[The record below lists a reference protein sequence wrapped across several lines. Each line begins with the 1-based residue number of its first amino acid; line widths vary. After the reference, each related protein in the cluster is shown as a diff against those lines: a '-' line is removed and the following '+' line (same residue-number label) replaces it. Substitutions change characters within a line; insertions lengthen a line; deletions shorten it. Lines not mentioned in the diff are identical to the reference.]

1 VFLKFQKF
9 VLQKSKT
16 DFITPFQHNT
26 HMWVTVATTAEI
38 ELVRVQLTVA
48 VVKDTINVS
57 HLSNL

>member
-1 VFLKFQKF
+1 
-9 VLQKSKT
+9 
-16 DFITPFQHNT
+16 
-26 HMWVTVATTAEI
+26 MWVTVATTAEI